1 MGWLIVNREDLIYMY
16 IFYSTLASRSK
27 LLINVHRY
35 AKSMHI
41 VHISKAVYAL
51 IFYKENILI
60 YVLMYLIIVTYYL
73 YCLKKS

>member
-1 MGWLIVNREDLIYMY
+1 MY

-60 YVLMYLIIVTYYL
+60 YVLCT
-73 YCLKKS
+73 